1 MAPQKCKWRVTGIDI
16 AYDKGD
22 VQWNFNSGNHTLI
35 VENNLAN
42 TGPEAI
48 HAGLENGIYNFQIER
63 EGDKKTLIINT
74 E

>member
-1 MAPQKCKWRVTGIDI
+1 MGIIID
-16 AYDKGD
+16 YQRGD

-42 TGPEAI
+42 AGPEAI
-48 HAGLENGIYNFQIER
+48 HAGLENGIYNFQIEW
-63 EGDKKTLIINT
+63 EGDKKTLFINT